1 MLNGKMNI
9 TKENIYE
16 KLGEVM
22 DPEIPTLSVV
32 DLGVIV
38 GVEINDERVK
48 VKMTPTFAGCPAI
61 DVMKEG
67 IESKVRELGVK
78 NVEVDV
84 TFEKKW
90 TSDSIT
96 ERGRQILS
104 EAKFALPE
112 LDNGV
117 FQIGLLTNVKCP
129 NCESK
134 DTRLQTPF
142 GPTLCRAIHYCDN
155 CKNSFEQ
162 FKPVQ

>member
-1 MLNGKMNI
+1 MNI
-9 TKENIYE
+9 TMENIYE

-38 GVEINDERVK
+38 GVSIADDNVK
-48 VKMTPTFAGCPAI
+48 VTMTPTFSGCPAI

-67 IESKVRELGVK
+67 IKTKVGELGVK
-78 NVEVDV
+78 NIEVDV

-96 ERGRQILS
+96 ARGRQILS
-104 EAKFALPE
+104 EAMFALPE
-112 LDNGV
+112 LDNGI

-155 CKNSFEQ
+155 CKQSFEQ

>member
-1 MLNGKMNI
+1 MNI
-9 TKENIYE
+9 TEENIIE

-38 GVEINDERVK
+38 GVSITDDNVK
-48 VKMTPTFAGCPAI
+48 VTMTPTFAGCPAI

-67 IESKVRELGVK
+67 IKNKVGELGVK
-78 NVEVDV
+78 NIEVDV

-96 ERGRQILS
+96 ARGRQILS

-112 LDNGV
+112 LDNGI

-155 CKNSFEQ
+155 CKQSFEQ
-162 FKPVQ
+162 FKPVE